1 MATELLCCE
10 RACECRAYF
19 DPRLLRDS
27 RVLEN
32 LLKTEELY
40 TINSSYFQCVQN
52 DITPDMRKIIVEWML
67 EICEIHKCTEEIFSL
82 AVNYLD
88 RVLSVVPLS
97 RNQLQLVACVCLL
110 LASKIREPTPLS
122 TRLLSLYT
130 DHSVRIEEI
139 PRWELLIA
147 AKLKWNLGAVTAG
160 DFLSHLLDS
169 IPLETAIQVMVRR
182 HAQTFIFLSA
192 REFKFCVYTSSIL
205 AGAAIAAALRG
216 LRWTTRGVWDLD
228 RLVDHLVKIL
238 GVEKDY
244 LQSCLSQMEAMIDET
259 ISVANAAQQA
269 DKEKAGTPTDI
280 HEIQF

>member
-10 RACECRAYF
+10 RSCECRAYF

-52 DITPDMRKIIVEWML
+52 EITPDMRKIVVEWML
-67 EICEIHKCTEEIFSL
+67 EVCEIHKCTEEIFSL

-88 RVLSVVPLS
+88 RFMSVV
-97 RNQLQLVACVCLL
+97 RITKNQLQLVAFVCLL

-122 TRLLSLYT
+122 TKLLSAYT
-130 DHSVRIEEI
+130 EQSIRIEDL
-139 PRWELLIA
+139 PSWELLIA

-160 DFLSHLLDS
+160 DFLGHLLDS
-169 IPLETAIQVMVRR
+169 IPLEAPIQVMVRR
-182 HAQTFIFLSA
+182 HAQTFIYLSA

-216 LRWTTRGVWDLD
+216 LRWTARGVWDLD
-228 RLVDHLVKIL
+228 RLMNHLTSTL